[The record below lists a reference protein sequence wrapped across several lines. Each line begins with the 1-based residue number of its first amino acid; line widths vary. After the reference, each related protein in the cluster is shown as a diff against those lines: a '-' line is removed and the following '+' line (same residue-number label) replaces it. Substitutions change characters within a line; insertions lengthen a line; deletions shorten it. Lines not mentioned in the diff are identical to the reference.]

1 MEVCDY
7 IEIWEGLGGGGGG
20 LRSWVG
26 VHKGVVYGGAY
37 GKVVRVLASF
47 FTLRLV
53 WGVESGFGMTI
64 GVEINC

>member
-1 MEVCDY
+1 MITLKFGKD
-7 IEIWEGLGGGGGG
+7 WGGGGGRWSSKLCRG
-20 LRSWVG
+20 
-26 VHKGVVYGGAY
+26 HKGVVYGGAY

-64 GVEINC
+64 GAEINC